1 MREKELNNLKYR
13 QLQKLAKEY
22 GIKANQS
29 SSSIIKALLGA
40 FEKNDTLIK
49 NYALEK
55 AEAELAEQKAL
66 VKKTEEE
73 APF

>member
-1 MREKELNNLKYR
+1 MKEKELNNLKYR

-22 GIKANQS
+22 VIKANQS

-40 FEKNDTLIK
+40 FEKNNASIK
-49 NYALEK
+49 KYALEK

-66 VKKTEEE
+66 FKKAEL
-73 APF
+73 